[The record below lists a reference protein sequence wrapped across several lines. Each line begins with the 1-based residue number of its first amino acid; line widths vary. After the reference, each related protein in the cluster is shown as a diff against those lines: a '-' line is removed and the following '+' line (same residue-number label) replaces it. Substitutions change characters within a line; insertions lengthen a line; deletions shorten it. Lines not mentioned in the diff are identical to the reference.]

1 MILYQISVTDGAV
14 TDATLIGPESTPVK
28 LVWGHG
34 LGSKDPELKNRFN
47 DAASNVTFA
56 AMEEAGARYKENC
69 LLLHEKE
76 YTRCVCYDAR
86 GHGASHGW
94 EETAE
99 KDRLQ
104 FSWPHL
110 GRDMLEVATAY
121 GLEPVI
127 VGGSSM
133 GSASALYAAIENP
146 GLVSGLILVRPPTA
160 WEERLAR
167 KPQLIQA
174 ARYHILLST
183 KHCKAFFNFF

>member
-1 MILYQISVTDGAV
+1 MGIVTMATIGAAWNIGETKQIAVTNGAV

-56 AMEEAGARYKENC
+56 AMDDAGA
-69 LLLHEKE
+69 
-76 YTRCVCYDAR
+76 RCVCYDAR

-94 EETAE
+94 KETAE

-110 GRDMLEVATAY
+110 GGHA
-121 GLEPVI
+121 
-127 VGGSSM
+127 GGGHS
-133 GSASALYAAIENP
+133 
-146 GLVSGLILVRPPTA
+146 V
-160 WEERLAR
+160 
-167 KPQLIQA
+167 
-174 ARYHILLST
+174 
-183 KHCKAFFNFF
+183 